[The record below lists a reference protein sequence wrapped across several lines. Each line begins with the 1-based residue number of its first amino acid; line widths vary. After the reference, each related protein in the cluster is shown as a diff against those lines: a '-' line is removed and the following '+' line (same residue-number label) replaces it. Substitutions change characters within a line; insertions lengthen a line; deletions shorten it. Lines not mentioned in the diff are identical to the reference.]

1 VVAML
6 LELLNAPAGAG
17 GSVSAG
23 GTESNM
29 MAVKTARDWARVHRP
44 DAQPLCARMG
54 ETVPPSEIT
63 VEGGKGYSHGSA
75 G

>member
-1 VVAML
+1 MVRAVSVKSVR
-6 LELLNAPAGAG
+6 GKRRG
-17 GSVSAG
+17 GR
-23 GTESNM
+23 
-29 MAVKTARDWARVHRP
+29 VKKDIGSSTLVRNLDPKTIKRLKA
-44 DAQPLCARMG
+44 PLCARMG